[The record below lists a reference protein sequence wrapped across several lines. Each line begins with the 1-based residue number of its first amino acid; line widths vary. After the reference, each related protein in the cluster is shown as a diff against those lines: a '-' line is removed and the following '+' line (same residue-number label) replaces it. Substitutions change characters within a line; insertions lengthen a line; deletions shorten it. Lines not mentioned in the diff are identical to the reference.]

1 MVSCDGSLRAKSV
14 CGPSASHVM
23 ALLIDIGNTRIKWAR
38 FEDGVLQPQSA
49 APHADWVLDKLVDTI
64 LRQGTRADRVLV
76 SNVAGPRM
84 AEVVRAGVAQTWQLE
99 AEFITS
105 TPLAGGIRNAYPQP
119 AKLGVDRW
127 LAMIGAHALE
137 RGAVCIVS
145 VGTAMT
151 IDGIAGDGRHL
162 GGVIVPGPD
171 LMVTS
176 LLKNTSD
183 IAQRAQQGATS
194 DGLFADNT
202 LGAIRQGADHALA
215 ALVERAV
222 GVMRRTLNEAPKLLV
237 TGGASDRV
245 EKALGL
251 PHRAVPDLVLQG
263 LAVLAREP
271 RP

>member
-1 MVSCDGSLRAKSV
+1 MSC
-14 CGPSASHVM
+14 
-23 ALLIDIGNTRIKWAR
+23 AR
-38 FEDGVLQPQSA
+38 
-49 APHADWVLDKLVDTI
+49 
-64 LRQGTRADRVLV
+64 
-76 SNVAGPRM
+76 
-84 AEVVRAGVAQTWQLE
+84 QTWQIE
-99 AEFITS
+99 AEFVIS
-105 TPLAGGIRNAYPQP
+105 TPIAGGVRNAYPQP

-151 IDGIAGDGRHL
+151 IDGVAADGRHL

-171 LMVTS
+171 LMITS

-183 IAQRAQQGATS
+183 IAQRALQGVAG

-202 LGAIRQGADHALA
+202 LGAIRQGAEHALA
-215 ALVERAV
+215 ALIERTV
-222 GVMRRTLNEAPKLLV
+222 GVMRRTLNETPKLLV
-237 TGGASDRV
+237 TGGASDRI

-251 PHRAVPDLVLQG
+251 PYRAVPDLVLQG

-271 RP
+271 RR

>member
-1 MVSCDGSLRAKSV
+1 M
-14 CGPSASHVM
+14 
-23 ALLIDIGNTRIKWAR
+23 
-38 FEDGVLQPQSA
+38 
-49 APHADWVLDKLVDTI
+49 
-64 LRQGTRADRVLV
+64 
-76 SNVAGPRM
+76 
-84 AEVVRAGVAQTWQLE
+84 
-99 AEFITS
+99 
-105 TPLAGGIRNAYPQP
+105 AGGIRNAYPQP

-137 RGAVCIVS
+137 RGPVCIVS

-151 IDGIAGDGRHL
+151 IDGVAADGRHL

-171 LMVTS
+171 LMITS

-202 LGAIRQGADHALA
+202 LGAIQQGADHALA

-237 TGGASDRV
+237 TGGASDPV

-251 PHRAVPDLVLQG
+251 PYRAGPALVLQG

-271 RP
+271 GP

>member
-1 MVSCDGSLRAKSV
+1 
-14 CGPSASHVM
+14 M

-38 FEDGVLQPQSA
+38 FEDGILQPQSA
-49 APHADWVLDKLVDTI
+49 SPHADWSAETLVETVL
-64 LRQGTRADRVLV
+64 RRGNRGDRVLV

-84 AEVVRAGVAQTWQLE
+84 ADVVSKAVAQTWQIE

-105 TPLAGGIRNAYPQP
+105 TPIAGGVRNAYPQA

-127 LAMIGAHALE
+127 LAIIGAHALE

-151 IDGIAGDGRHL
+151 IDGVAADGRHL

-183 IAQRAQQGATS
+183 IAQRAQQGVAG

-202 LGAIRQGADHALA
+202 LGAIRQGAEHALA
-215 ALVERAV
+215 ALIERAV
-222 GVMRRTLNEAPKLLV
+222 GVMRRALNETPQLLV

-245 EKALGL
+245 EKAIGL
-251 PHRAVPDLVLQG
+251 PYRAVPDLVLQG

-271 RP
+271 RR